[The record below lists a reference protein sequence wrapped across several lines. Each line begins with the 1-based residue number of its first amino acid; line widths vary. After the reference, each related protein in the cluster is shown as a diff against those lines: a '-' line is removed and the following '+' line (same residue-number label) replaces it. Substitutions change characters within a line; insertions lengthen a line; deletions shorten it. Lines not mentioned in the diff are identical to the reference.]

1 MKIIKGLYNEAYIYT
16 DIVEETA
23 LDQIKSMCDQEILKD
38 SKIRVMPDVHAGNG
52 CTIGT
57 TMTIHDAIVPYY
69 VGVDIGCG
77 LEVVKLKE
85 RELDLRKLDEVIYA
99 FVPSGFSVRS
109 SLHPYNDMIDLTQL
123 KCFGSITYQR
133 AQLSLGTLGG
143 GNHFIEADRDDEG
156 SIYLV
161 IHSGSRM
168 LGKQVADYYQY
179 QAYLMLNHLTDQDKQ
194 KLIDRLK
201 SEGREKDIQTEL
213 LKFLNQEVKI
223 SHDQAYVQKTLL
235 EDYLYDMAIVQ
246 KFAVLNR
253 KAMMDVILQKMNLTV
268 DEQFST
274 IHNYIDIEHKILRK
288 GAVSARKG
296 EKLIIPINMKDGSLI
311 CIGKGNDEWN
321 QSAPH
326 GAERLM
332 SRREAIDSIDL
343 EDFKK
348 EMEGIYSTSVS
359 QKTID
364 ESPMA
369 YKSIEDIL
377 AYIGE
382 TVEVVKI
389 IEPIYN
395 YKAQ

>member
-1 MKIIKGLYNEAYIYT
+1 
-16 DIVEETA
+16 
-23 LDQIKSMCDQEILKD
+23 
-38 SKIRVMPDVHAGNG
+38 
-52 CTIGT
+52 
-57 TMTIHDAIVPYY
+57 
-69 VGVDIGCG
+69 
-77 LEVVKLKE
+77 
-85 RELDLRKLDEVIYA
+85 
-99 FVPSGFSVRS
+99 
-109 SLHPYNDMIDLTQL
+109 
-123 KCFGSITYQR
+123 
-133 AQLSLGTLGG
+133 
-143 GNHFIEADRDDEG
+143 
-156 SIYLV
+156 
-161 IHSGSRM
+161 
-168 LGKQVADYYQY
+168 
-179 QAYLMLNHLTDQDKQ
+179 MLNHLTDQDKQ

-326 GAERLM
+326 GAGRLM